1 MAKNDIDYTLL
12 EIIEGP
18 KRINNL
24 THEKLFNYLLESTES
39 QDRFE
44 SFLKAMELNAWWAYL
59 GFMLMASDMIPL
71 KTLFTEEFNELREVK
86 YTRGSSNEHA
96 FFNML
101 MSYLDRGILT
111 EKKHRVYLIRYMAE
125 TLSEDEHKF
134 CVTCLQQAYKTEI
147 YPFIKTMYENGKLSP
162 KVHEFFSFAMN
173 HRFDKVNAFTQ
184 VCLPIHNYKK
194 YVKVGNTIFDGE
206 NLLDKRIAAPILEF
220 IRVTSLPGRAKQYI
234 EYPMICELYVED
246 NTTEPFMVVT
256 TQKGILTR
264 TPIPFDDIKFI
275 ELFYNGYEKFVC
287 SNGANVV
294 SFISSENGFVSIE
307 TLKCKSIKRLKL
319 PLLILGVGIDFL
331 LCKLEDGN
339 EITVFVPSFL
349 TQEKIKSGAT
359 ISVAKYNSTYYLKG
373 VLENEV

>member
-1 MAKNDIDYTLL
+1 
-12 EIIEGP
+12 
-18 KRINNL
+18 
-24 THEKLFNYLLESTES
+24 
-39 QDRFE
+39 
-44 SFLKAMELNAWWAYL
+44 
-59 GFMLMASDMIPL
+59 
-71 KTLFTEEFNELREVK
+71 
-86 YTRGSSNEHA
+86 
-96 FFNML
+96 
-101 MSYLDRGILT
+101 
-111 EKKHRVYLIRYMAE
+111 MAE

-134 CVTCLQQAYKTEI
+134 CVTCLQQAYKAEI